1 MSRAHALFDRRWFL
15 AGSLALLS
23 APWTSSD
30 AQEVGSRGTRLILL
44 GTGGGPRP
52 RKANSAPA
60 QVIIVNG
67 SAYVVD
73 CGDGVAR
80 QLVMA
85 NVPLASLK
93 SIFITHHHSDHNAD
107 YGNLLLLAWTA
118 GLKQRVDTWGP
129 PPLQRMTRLF
139 FEMNAYDIKTRITD
153 EGRVPLAPL
162 VHAHELRS
170 GGVVLQDENVKVTA
184 ALVHHPPVSPAFGY
198 RFDAADR
205 SIVISGDT
213 TPTKALVELAKG
225 ADVLV
230 HDALFE
236 PGIDRM
242 VARVPNA
249 SSLKRSILSH
259 HTTAEDAG
267 RVARDAGVKTLVL
280 SHLVPADDPEITSQM
295 WINAAA
301 RHFDGEI
308 IVGRDLLEI

>member
-1 MSRAHALFDRRWFL
+1 
-15 AGSLALLS
+15 
-23 APWTSSD
+23 
-30 AQEVGSRGTRLILL
+30 
-44 GTGGGPRP
+44 
-52 RKANSAPA
+52 
-60 QVIIVNG
+60 VNER
-67 SAYVVD
+67 AYVVD

-93 SIFITHHHSDHNAD
+93 SVFITHHHSDHNAD

-139 FEMNAYDIKTRITD
+139 FEMNGYDIKTRIAD
-153 EGRVPLAPL
+153 EGRPALAPL
-162 VHAHELRS
+162 IHAHELRS
-170 GGVVLQDENVKVTA
+170 GGVVMQDENVKVTA
-184 ALVHHPPVSPAFGY
+184 AIVHHPPVSPAFGY

-213 TPTKALVELAKG
+213 TPTKSVIELATG

-249 SSLKRSILSH
+249 VSLKRSILSH
-259 HTTAEDAG
+259 HTSAEAAG
-267 RVARDAGVKTLVL
+267 RVAHEAGVKTLVL
-280 SHLVPADDPEITSQM
+280 SHLVPADDPEITPQM
-295 WINAAA
+295 WIDAAA
-301 RHFDGEI
+301 KHFDGEI